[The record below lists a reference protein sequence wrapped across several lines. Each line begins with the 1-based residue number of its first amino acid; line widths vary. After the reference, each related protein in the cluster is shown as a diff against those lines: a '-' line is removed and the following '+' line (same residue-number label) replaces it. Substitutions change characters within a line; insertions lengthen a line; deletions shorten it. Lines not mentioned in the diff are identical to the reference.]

1 MVLAFQGSNSVVE
14 TEGVGD
20 RGSSASP
27 GIAND
32 PVSEGMYEAK
42 QVDLDMTNDNV
53 KDGAI
58 KAAEMADTVGDT
70 AKQTLDGRWKAA
82 QDTTKKIK
90 DTA

>member
-1 MVLAFQGSNSVVE
+1 VPTLNGIPGSAP
-14 TEGVGD
+14 VGD
-20 RGSSASP
+20 RGSSAPP

-70 AKQTLDGRWKAA
+70 AKQDIRW
-82 QDTTKKIK
+82 
-90 DTA
+90 

>member
-1 MVLAFQGSNSVVE
+1 MVLAFQGSNAVVE

-20 RGSSASP
+20 RGSSAPP

-70 AKQTLDGRWKAA
+70 AKQDIRW
-82 QDTTKKIK
+82 
-90 DTA
+90 